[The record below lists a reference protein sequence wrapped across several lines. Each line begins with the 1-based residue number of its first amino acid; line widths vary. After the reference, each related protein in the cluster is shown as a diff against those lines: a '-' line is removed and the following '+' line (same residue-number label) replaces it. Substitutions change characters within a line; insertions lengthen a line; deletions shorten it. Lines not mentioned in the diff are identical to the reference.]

1 MTCKFEDIAV
11 VKDDYSTWLHSARMH
26 FVLTLPNATEHSAC
40 RNILQ
45 HHAQM
50 QHWFSYM
57 QPCKQKTDK
66 NQHLL
71 TEFCSIYLHK
81 IHPCLWLIAAVFI
94 IAKNDMK
101 IKCLSHWSTRNTNR
115 PDQWRR
121 DHTGNEMEGHSQ
133 KWQMGHTKVCALP
146 RARVGSVWHPG
157 YEERS
162 GGKGHEWKGDRLLG
176 QSEASVSDR
185 EQRFMKTE
193 NRDNVIESQ
202 GKRTREIDSWWI
214 EVKGRSAVRSS
225 NIIKSNKPILISCR
239 SWRAH
244 SDDWAHREGDEGERH
259 LHLKLISCDLH
270 DTFNASAFY
279 VSKTLLQCISIG
291 IYAALHSNVNVINNN

>member
-1 MTCKFEDIAV
+1 MSISIRQCNVQLHNQIQESRDTHLTSFNFIHYCDLQIWRHCSGQRWL
-11 VKDDYSTWLHSARMH
+11 YSTWLHSARMH

-193 NRDNVIESQ
+193 NRENVIESQ
-202 GKRTREIDSWWI
+202 GKRKREIDSWWI
-214 EVKGRSAVRSS
+214 EVKGRTR
-225 NIIKSNKPILISCR
+225 KIS
-239 SWRAH
+239 
-244 SDDWAHREGDEGERH
+244 REKQQH
-259 LHLKLISCDLH
+259 
-270 DTFNASAFY
+270 
-279 VSKTLLQCISIG
+279 
-291 IYAALHSNVNVINNN
+291 